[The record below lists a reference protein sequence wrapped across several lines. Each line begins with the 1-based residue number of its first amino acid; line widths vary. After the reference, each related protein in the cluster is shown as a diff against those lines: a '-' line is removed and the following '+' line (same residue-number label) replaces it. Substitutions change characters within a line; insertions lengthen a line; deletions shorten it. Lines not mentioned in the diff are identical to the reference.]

1 MAGIWPSLLS
11 CASIVISYGCSLQ
24 GKKGRQKEKGKSVL
38 KIASQAMRGEDG
50 LMEVVS
56 KLKIHK
62 WTMGW
67 FSGSGALPKVEN
79 VTEVGSWSK
88 PVLPAGINVT
98 RLTVLEA
105 K

>member
-1 MAGIWPSLLS
+1 M
-11 CASIVISYGCSLQ
+11 SIVISYGCSLQ
-24 GKKGRQKEKGKSVL
+24 GKKERQKEKGESVL

-56 KLKIHK
+56 KLKVYK

-79 VTEVGSWSK
+79 VTEVGSWSHHHETCVASRYK
-88 PVLPAGINVT
+88 CYQINCT
-98 RLTVLEA
+98 
-105 K
+105 